1 MKILIEDNGSEVELE
16 IREYLHFAN
25 TVHELGDSDYAISQR
40 GVTKALE
47 DALESKLKKVILLTD
62 TVGTNLITFELNDHL
77 IVSEIDLVIDSGMPI
92 GTTFDIASNSNI
104 EFLENESIY
113 ILPNNLDVYDLALTG
128 NIKLTKITEELW
140 IST

>member
-47 DALESKLKKVILLTD
+47 ESELKKVILLTD
-62 TVGTNLITFELNDHL
+62 SVGTNLITFELNNHL

-92 GTTFDIASNSNI
+92 GTTFDITTNSNI

-113 ILPNNLDVYDLALTG
+113 TLPNNLYVNDLDLTG

>member
-1 MKILIEDNGSEVELE
+1 MKIIIEDNGSEVELE

-40 GVTKALE
+40 GVTEALE
-47 DALESKLKKVILLTD
+47 ESKLKKVILLTD
-62 TVGTNLITFELNDHL
+62 TSETNLITFEFNAHL

-92 GTTFDIASNSNI
+92 GTTFDITTNSRI
-104 EFLENESIY
+104 EFTENESLY
-113 ILPNNLDVYDLALTG
+113 TLPNLDVNLDLTG

>member
-25 TVHELGDSDYAISQR
+25 TVHELGNSDYAISQR
-40 GVTKALE
+40 GVTEALE
-47 DALESKLKKVILLTD
+47 ESKLKKVILLTD
-62 TVGTNLITFELNDHL
+62 TAETNLITFEFNAHL

-92 GTTFDIASNSNI
+92 GTTFDITSNSNI

-113 ILPNNLDVYDLALTG
+113 ILPNLDVYDLDLTG

>member
-1 MKILIEDNGSEVELE
+1 MKIIIEDNGSEVELE

-47 DALESKLKKVILLTD
+47 ESKLKKVIFLTD
-62 TVGTNLITFELNDHL
+62 TAETNLITFEFNAHL

-92 GTTFDIASNSNI
+92 GTTFDITSNSNI

-113 ILPNNLDVYDLALTG
+113 TLPNNLDVDLDFTG
-128 NIKLTKITEELW
+128 NIKLTKITENIWLL
-140 IST
+140 IKL

>member
-47 DALESKLKKVILLTD
+47 EAKLKKVILLTG
-62 TVGTNLITFELNDHL
+62 TAETNLITFGFNGYL

-92 GTTFDIASNSNI
+92 GTTFDITSNSNI
-104 EFLENESIY
+104 EFPENESIY
-113 ILPNNLDVYDLALTG
+113 TLPNNLDDLDLTG

>member
-47 DALESKLKKVILLTD
+47 ESELKKVILLTD
-62 TVGTNLITFELNDHL
+62 TEGTSNLITFDLNAHL

-92 GTTFDIASNSNI
+92 GTTFDITTNSNI

-113 ILPNNLDVYDLALTG
+113 TLPNNLDVYDLDLTG

>member
-47 DALESKLKKVILLTD
+47 ESELKKVILLTD
-62 TVGTNLITFELNDHL
+62 SVGTNLITFEHNNHL

-92 GTTFDIASNSNI
+92 GTTFDITTNSNI

-113 ILPNNLDVYDLALTG
+113 TLPNNLYVNDLDLTG

>member
-47 DALESKLKKVILLTD
+47 ESKLKKVILLTD
-62 TVGTNLITFELNDHL
+62 TATNLITFEFNDHL

-92 GTTFDIASNSNI
+92 GTTFDITTNSNI

-113 ILPNNLDVYDLALTG
+113 TLPNNLDVNDLDLTG

>member
-40 GVTKALE
+40 GVTEALE
-47 DALESKLKKVILLTD
+47 ESKLKKVILLTD
-62 TVGTNLITFELNDHL
+62 TEGTSNLITFEFNAHL

-92 GTTFDIASNSNI
+92 GTTFDITSNSNI
-104 EFLENESIY
+104 KFPENESIY
-113 ILPNNLDVYDLALTG
+113 TLPNNLDVYDLDLTG